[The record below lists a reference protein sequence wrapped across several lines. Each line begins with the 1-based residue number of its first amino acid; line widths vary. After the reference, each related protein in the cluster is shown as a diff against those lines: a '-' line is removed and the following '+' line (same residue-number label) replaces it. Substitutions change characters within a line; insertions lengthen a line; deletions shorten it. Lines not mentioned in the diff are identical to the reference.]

1 MPSEDEDESSKI
13 SDNKV
18 TLYQTSAAET
28 VTLAAAGDD
37 AVTADDSLARA
48 DKSEESVEAIKAHLS
63 STMGISI
70 HNLSDESNP
79 LSNHVTHVASSL
91 QNTSVINSSLENIDD
106 PNLSDEESDD
116 ADESVSE
123 VDSSTERKAE
133 KLGSFVESF
142 LKVENTKIEPSKKD
156 SGPNKS
162 KVTPVKKKAEN
173 IPFKKTPDKKSFT
186 PRKPRRVALIS

>member
-1 MPSEDEDESSKI
+1 MPSEDEYETSKI

-18 TLYQTSAAET
+18 TLHQTSAAET

-70 HNLSDESNP
+70 HNLSDESNT
-79 LSNHVTHVASSL
+79 LSNHVAHVVPSL

-116 ADESVSE
+116 ADE
-123 VDSSTERKAE
+123 
-133 KLGSFVESF
+133 
-142 LKVENTKIEPSKKD
+142 
-156 SGPNKS
+156 
-162 KVTPVKKKAEN
+162 
-173 IPFKKTPDKKSFT
+173 
-186 PRKPRRVALIS
+186 